1 MGMPDYF
8 YTTAAAI
15 VAAWL
20 TAAFAFFTLINTK
33 HSKTSEFRQQWI
45 DKLREEISTF
55 LSTVLHMCSISTQI
69 NNTEN
74 GELKIKLQGE
84 RDKFY
89 QTVMQQQLS
98 IRLKINKGDKNKQLR
113 RLNILLLAWLND
125 VSALADQNDYDGC
138 RRCAAEAQETASEI
152 LKLEWERVKAGEKA
166 YRYTILT
173 CVPLLV
179 IGLLGICVL
188 AVKILA

>member
-1 MGMPDYF
+1 MPDYF

-45 DKLREEISTF
+45 DELRAEISTF

-69 NNTEN
+69 NRTKN
-74 GELKIKLQGE
+74 GEYKNKLQGE

-98 IRLKINKGDKNKQLR
+98 IRLRINKGDKNMQLR
-113 RLNILLLAWLND
+113 RLKALLRKPMELN
-125 VSALADQNDYDGC
+125 Q
-138 RRCAAEAQETASEI
+138 
-152 LKLEWERVKAGEKA
+152 
-166 YRYTILT
+166 
-173 CVPLLV
+173 
-179 IGLLGICVL
+179 
-188 AVKILA
+188 

>member
-1 MGMPDYF
+1 MPDYF
-8 YTTAAAI
+8 YTASVAI

-33 HSKTSEFRQQWI
+33 HAKTSEFRQQWI

-55 LSTVLHMCSISTQI
+55 LSTVLHMCSTSTQI
-69 NNTEN
+69 NSAKSGVRKN
-74 GELKIKLQGE
+74 KLRDE

-98 IRLKINKGDKNKQLR
+98 IRLRINKCDKDKQLR
-113 RLNILLLAWLND
+113 RLNILLLAWLDN
-125 VSALADQNDYDGC
+125 VSALADQSDYNGC

-173 CVPLLV
+173 CVPLLI